1 MKTNKTYEHI
11 ISQLKSVHSWEN
23 SKNHL
28 DDIVLTKTAN
38 GNYGVLCGGFFT
50 GVFVVKDF
58 IDMNELKEVNI
69 KIQ

>member
-1 MKTNKTYEHI
+1 MKKNKTYNYI
-11 ISQLKSVHSWEN
+11 IDQLKSVHSWEN

-28 DDIVLTKTAN
+28 DDIVLTKTAS
-38 GNYGVLCGGFFT
+38 GNYGVSCGGCFT

-58 IDMNELKEVNI
+58 IDINELKEVNI

>member
-1 MKTNKTYEHI
+1 MKNNKTYNYI
-11 ISQLKSVHSWEN
+11 IDQLKSVHSWEN

-28 DDIVLTKTAN
+28 DNIVLIKTPS
-38 GNYGVLCGGFFT
+38 GNYGVMCGGFFT

-58 IDMNELKEVNI
+58 IDMNELKGTNI